1 MHIVLMIK
9 KITGYILPL
18 ILVYKIFG
26 WGSNE
31 VKVLMDTIGYLQ
43 SEYFRQEV
51 LYFCISYIFSYIL
64 TSDSIKLLTTYY
76 AVIFVLVILFLFY
89 NIGFRYVNLQEVLN
103 YISVFLSG
111 ILCSVLLVVFYKKL
125 KGY

>member
-89 NIGFRYVNLQEVLN
+89 NIGFR
-103 YISVFLSG
+103 
-111 ILCSVLLVVFYKKL
+111 
-125 KGY
+125 